1 MIAAITRTI
10 TRIVPIK
17 PKPIAAS
24 IRFTSLVRELVIPGS
39 GITKH
44 TIRRGVVGAAMG
56 IHPAGGGHMTTTS
69 YGTGNRMAGV
79 GIRVFL
85 SLLGTAG
92 IVIGAFLKWTADIVG
107 TKLDIRAFWTTTLRS
122 TGTFVQ
128 TAGFAMIV
136 LGLVAIIGV
145 ALGSGWLTRLAG
157 AVAIVGLILF
167 GIEVYR
173 SPADEGLQLGAW
185 IVLAGA
191 IVTLVAGFF
200 GSPQRVTDPTSTQVI
215 VED

>member
-1 MIAAITRTI
+1 
-10 TRIVPIK
+10 
-17 PKPIAAS
+17 
-24 IRFTSLVRELVIPGS
+24 
-39 GITKH
+39 
-44 TIRRGVVGAAMG
+44 
-56 IHPAGGGHMTTTS
+56 
-69 YGTGNRMAGV
+69 MAGV

-85 SLLGTAG
+85 TLVGTAG
-92 IVIGAFLKWTADIVG
+92 IVIGAFLDWSAGIDG

-122 TGTFVQ
+122 TGVFVQ

-136 LGLVAIIGV
+136 LGLVAVIGV

-173 SPADEGLQLGAW
+173 STSDETLQIGAW

-191 IVTLVAGFF
+191 VVTLIAGFF
-200 GSPQRVTDPTSTQVI
+200 GSEPQVAAPTSTQV
-215 VED
+215 VVDD